1 MLIKSLTDLALA
13 VESGISLEF
22 KDNHHGIWEKF
33 DIDSYVFRDI
43 RKFIAKDMIRAK
55 EE

>member
-1 MLIKSLTDLALA
+1 MLIKSLTELALA
-13 VESGISLEF
+13 VESGIKLELASNNF
-22 KDNHHGIWEKF
+22 GIWEKF

-43 RKFIAKDMIRAK
+43 RKFIASGLIRTT